1 MDFSKPKGT
10 TVIVYSGKSND
21 GNAWLI
27 ADKVSKVAGKD
38 AFYISDLPAGT
49 LTLIMSV
56 NVWATDDILKVV
68 I

>member
-1 MDFSKPKGT
+1 MDFSIPKGT
-10 TVIVYSGKSND
+10 IVIAYSGKSN
-21 GNAWLI
+21 GENSWLI

-56 NVWATDDILKVV
+56 NV
-68 I
+68 